1 MLFFNNQSLKL
12 AFSLIT
18 DNYLCRVGKSFMKI
32 NQDIR
37 RVIIRCIK
45 SVCNEENLIVE
56 LSNFIL

>member
-1 MLFFNNQSLKL
+1 
-12 AFSLIT
+12 
-18 DNYLCRVGKSFMKI
+18 MKI